1 MEVQHANHS
10 TTQHHIAKEMAE
22 AIKTKVRKRLASEN
36 AKVS

>member
-1 MEVQHANHS
+1 MNRPHRLNAWTYQMGN
-10 TTQHHIAKEMAE
+10 EMAE